1 MEQLFKVRKNRLDL
15 FKKTPYS
22 AGKRTAGGSG

>member
-15 FKKTPYS
+15 FKTPYS